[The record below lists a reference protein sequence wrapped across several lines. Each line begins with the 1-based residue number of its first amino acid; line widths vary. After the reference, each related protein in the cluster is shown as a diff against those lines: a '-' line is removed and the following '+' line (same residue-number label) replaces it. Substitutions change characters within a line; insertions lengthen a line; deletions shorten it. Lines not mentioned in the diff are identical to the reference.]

1 MEVSSR
7 KWKES
12 SIHGIK
18 LAQAIVEKSDG
29 EVWEARLTDPL
40 PLLRDACARQTNDK
54 IYYYSRNTRDVVG
67 TLRRAHVSVNE
78 EMKSANR
85 CKEKLE
91 KALEHKRKD
100 LILNQ
105 ESQDIRSHRP
115 SREKVI
121 LIQIKMC

>member
-18 LAQAIVEKSDG
+18 LAQAIVERSDG
-29 EVWEARLTDPL
+29 EVGDARFTDPL

-54 IYYYSRNTRDVVG
+54 IYLYSRSTRDVVG
-67 TLRRAHVSVNE
+67 SLRRAHVAVNE

-85 CKEKLE
+85 CKEKLG

-100 LILNQ
+100 LVLNQ

-115 SREKVI
+115 AREKVSI
-121 LIQIKMC
+121 

>member
-1 MEVSSR
+1 MEVSS
-7 KWKES
+7 KQWKES

-18 LAQAIVEKSDG
+18 LAQAIVERSDG
-29 EVWEARLTDPL
+29 DVKDARFTDPL

-54 IYYYSRNTRDVVG
+54 IYFYARNTRNVVG
-67 TLRRAHVSVNE
+67 SLRRAHVAVNE

-100 LILNQ
+100 LVLNQ
-105 ESQDIRSHRP
+105 DSQDIRSHRP
-115 SREKVI
+115 PREKAKNN
-121 LIQIKMC
+121 L